1 MSGRPSRRSL
11 LAACAALPLTGAL
24 SACGGS
30 GGSVGT
36 GRTTRLTF
44 WSALRGSQQVVDEF
58 NRTHD
63 RVQVDFN
70 QIPGGD
76 QGGYAKLSNAAR
88 AGNAPDVATL
98 EYPQVPGYAIDGVAR
113 DITALVPDRLKA
125 KLLPQALGLTTFEGR
140 VFSGLHT
147 VLPSIVN
154 IALWSNL
161 GYNMVVCLVLA
172 AVMVPQTVL
181 ALPLYLMASGTGLVN
196 TFWAVFVPVLF
207 NPFGVYLGRIFSQG
221 YVPDEVLE
229 AARVDGA
236 GELTT
241 YARVSLRML
250 GPGLVTV
257 FLFQL
262 TSIWNNFFLP
272 MVMLSD
278 QHLYPVSLG
287 LYSWNS
293 SATVS
298 PEYYPVVIT
307 GSLLAVLP
315 LILAFVLL
323 QRFWRS
329 GLTAGA
335 VK

>member
-1 MSGRPSRRSL
+1 MRAASPARTAAALRPRLLGRSVVNLVVGVSVLYTLLLVLAASKDRDALFGSDVLSLGHFSFTRNLKDLFAMDGGVYGRWYGNSL
-11 LAACAALPLTGAL
+11 LYAVLGAALGAL
-24 SACGGS
+24 ISIACG
-30 GGSVGT
+30 
-36 GRTTRLTF
+36 
-44 WSALRGSQQVVDEF
+44 
-58 NRTHD
+58 
-63 RVQVDFN
+63 
-70 QIPGGD
+70 
-76 QGGYAKLSNAAR
+76 YAFDKYRFAHKEKLF
-88 AGNAPDVATL
+88 G
-98 EYPQVPGYAIDGVAR
+98 
-113 DITALVPDRLKA
+113 
-125 KLLPQALGLTTFEGR
+125 
-140 VFSGLHT
+140 
-147 VLPSIVN
+147 
-154 IALWSNL
+154 
-161 GYNMVVCLVLA
+161 LVLA

-196 TFWAVFVPVLF
+196 TFWSAFIPVLL
-207 NPFGVYLGRIFSQG
+207 NPFGVYLGRMFSQG

-241 YARVSLRML
+241 YFRVALRML

-262 TSIWNNFFLP
+262 TAIWNDFFLP

-278 QHLYPVSLG
+278 QNLHPVSLG
-287 LYSWNS
+287 LYTWNS

-298 PEYYPVVIT
+298 PEYYPVVIM

-315 LILAFVLL
+315 LILAFALL
-323 QRFWRS
+323 QLFWKS

>member
-1 MSGRPSRRSL
+1 MTIAESRGTRPLRPRMLGRATVNAVVVLSVLYTLLPVLWLVLAASKSRDALFSSSILSFSDFSPVQNLKDLFAMDDGLYGRWYGNSL
-11 LAACAALPLTGAL
+11 LYAVLGAALGSLI
-24 SACGGS
+24 SVACG
-30 GGSVGT
+30 
-36 GRTTRLTF
+36 
-44 WSALRGSQQVVDEF
+44 
-58 NRTHD
+58 
-63 RVQVDFN
+63 
-70 QIPGGD
+70 
-76 QGGYAKLSNAAR
+76 YAFDKYHFRHKEKLF
-88 AGNAPDVATL
+88 G
-98 EYPQVPGYAIDGVAR
+98 
-113 DITALVPDRLKA
+113 
-125 KLLPQALGLTTFEGR
+125 
-140 VFSGLHT
+140 
-147 VLPSIVN
+147 
-154 IALWSNL
+154 
-161 GYNMVVCLVLA
+161 LVLA

-181 ALPLYLMASGTGLVN
+181 ALPLYLIASETGVVN
-196 TFWAVFVPVLF
+196 TFWSVFVPVLF

-241 YARVSLRML
+241 YIRVSLRML

-262 TSIWNNFFLP
+262 TTIWNNFFLP
-272 MVMLSD
+272 MVMLSNQD
-278 QHLYPVSLG
+278 LYPVSLG
-287 LYSWNS
+287 LYQWNS
-293 SATVS
+293 QASVS
-298 PEYYPVVIT
+298 PEYYPVVIM

>member
-1 MSGRPSRRSL
+1 MSATNTIRTAATLRPRLLGRSAVNLVVGISVLYTLLPVLWLVLAASKDRDALFGSNVLSLDHFSFGQNLKDLFAMDGGLYGRWYGNSL
-11 LAACAALPLTGAL
+11 LYAVLGAALGAL
-24 SACGGS
+24 VSVACG
-30 GGSVGT
+30 
-36 GRTTRLTF
+36 
-44 WSALRGSQQVVDEF
+44 
-58 NRTHD
+58 
-63 RVQVDFN
+63 
-70 QIPGGD
+70 
-76 QGGYAKLSNAAR
+76 YAFDKYRFAHKEKLF
-88 AGNAPDVATL
+88 G
-98 EYPQVPGYAIDGVAR
+98 
-113 DITALVPDRLKA
+113 
-125 KLLPQALGLTTFEGR
+125 
-140 VFSGLHT
+140 
-147 VLPSIVN
+147 
-154 IALWSNL
+154 
-161 GYNMVVCLVLA
+161 LVLA

-181 ALPLYLMASGTGLVN
+181 ALPLYLMASRTGLVN
-196 TFWAVFVPVLF
+196 TFWSVFIPVLF

-241 YARVSLRML
+241 YFRVSLRML

-262 TSIWNNFFLP
+262 TAIWNNFFLP

-287 LYSWNS
+287 LYIWNS

-298 PEYYPVVIT
+298 PEYYPAVIT

-315 LILAFVLL
+315 LILAFALL
-323 QRFWRS
+323 QRFWKS